1 MEWSRFSGQL
11 FKHLQ
16 AASRPK
22 SQGAIYPFLECNRR
36 LLQQSLMHLDA
47 SRLASSLDSHLLP
60 SIGSRLSALKDDS
73 AAASPHGFPG
83 LDVDWAIPRDPGHP
97 WNARGALGPLV
108 IVEHEGVVVW
118 LILPSDSLVQR
129 IDGQLL
135 GDSARHRPPDDLAM
149 PRIYRGRDLELLVV
163 ALPSL
168 GHSEHLSPLTWCPEN
183 YVPSSL
189 LRDFSPILGAHL
201 LLLLHQRGHRAGQ
214 AERQGVRGF
223 VQEEVTRPRRFDRL
237 TRVKC
242 SRA

>member
-1 MEWSRFSGQL
+1 
-11 FKHLQ
+11 
-16 AASRPK
+16 
-22 SQGAIYPFLECNRR
+22 
-36 LLQQSLMHLDA
+36 MHLDA

-73 AAASPHGFPG
+73 AAASPTDFRALTSTG
-83 LDVDWAIPRDPGHP
+83 LSRATRASLEC
-97 WNARGALGPLV
+97 ARGALGPLV

-168 GHSEHLSPLTWCPEN
+168 GHSNTSHP
-183 YVPSSL
+183 
-189 LRDFSPILGAHL
+189 
-201 LLLLHQRGHRAGQ
+201 
-214 AERQGVRGF
+214 
-223 VQEEVTRPRRFDRL
+223 
-237 TRVKC
+237 
-242 SRA
+242 